1 MRENA
6 LYCVLAVLINPSLL
20 WHFAKVNFLFSWS
33 RNLRCLKRRTLLE
46 ADPAMELFVTIVYCW
61 KQIAKLKQCSY
72 QKWYWKLRSKSFK
85 CYIQFNITL
94 HVIRMSFLCY
104 SYVLAC
110 HLYVTCIISFVIC
123 NNNNNDDDNN
133 NDNCNNNNNNNSNNN
148 SHDQLSNPCV
158 ALFIKVRLSRLRKFL
173 PN

>member
-85 CYIQFNITL
+85 CYIQFNIIL

-110 HLYVTCIISFVIC
+110 HLYVTCIISFVIRMSLIC
-123 NNNNNDDDNN
+123 GFNMNTLIIILMMIIIIIVIIIIIIIIIIISMTN
-133 NDNCNNNNNNNSNNN
+133 
-148 SHDQLSNPCV
+148 
-158 ALFIKVRLSRLRKFL
+158 
-173 PN
+173 

>member
-1 MRENA
+1 MRKNA
-6 LYCVLAVLINPSLL
+6 LYCVLAVFLNPSLL

-33 RNLRCLKRRTLLE
+33 RNLRYLKRRTLLE

-85 CYIQFNITL
+85 YYIQFNIIL
-94 HVIRMSFLCY
+94 LVIRMSFLCY

-110 HLYVTCIISFVIC
+110 HLYVTCIISFVIRMSLIC
-123 NNNNNDDDNN
+123 GFNMNTLIIILMMIIIIIVIIIIIIIIISMTN
-133 NDNCNNNNNNNSNNN
+133 
-148 SHDQLSNPCV
+148 
-158 ALFIKVRLSRLRKFL
+158 
-173 PN
+173 

>member
-1 MRENA
+1 MRKNA

-61 KQIAKLKQCSY
+61 KQIAKLKQYSY

-85 CYIQFNITL
+85 CYIQFNIIL

-123 NNNNNDDDNN
+123 MSLICGFNM
-133 NDNCNNNNNNNSNNN
+133 
-148 SHDQLSNPCV
+148 NPLIIMMMIIITIIV
-158 ALFIKVRLSRLRKFL
+158 IIIIIIIIIIIAMT
-173 PN
+173 N

>member
-85 CYIQFNITL
+85 CYIQFNIIL

-123 NNNNNDDDNN
+123 MSLICGFNM
-133 NDNCNNNNNNNSNNN
+133 
-148 SHDQLSNPCV
+148 NPLIIMMMIIITIIV
-158 ALFIKVRLSRLRKFL
+158 IIIIIIIIIIAMT
-173 PN
+173 N

>member
-1 MRENA
+1 MRKNA

-85 CYIQFNITL
+85 CYIQFNIIL

-123 NNNNNDDDNN
+123 MSLICGFNM
-133 NDNCNNNNNNNSNNN
+133 
-148 SHDQLSNPCV
+148 NPLIIMMMIIITIIV
-158 ALFIKVRLSRLRKFL
+158 IIIIIIIIIAMT
-173 PN
+173 N

>member
-1 MRENA
+1 MRKNA

-85 CYIQFNITL
+85 CYIQFNIIL

-110 HLYVTCIISFVIC
+110 HLYVTCIISFAICMSLICGFNMNPLIIMMMIIITIIVIIIIIIIIAMT
-123 NNNNNDDDNN
+123 N
-133 NDNCNNNNNNNSNNN
+133 
-148 SHDQLSNPCV
+148 
-158 ALFIKVRLSRLRKFL
+158 
-173 PN
+173 

>member
-1 MRENA
+1 MRKNA

-85 CYIQFNITL
+85 CYMQFNIIL

-123 NNNNNDDDNN
+123 MSLICGFNM
-133 NDNCNNNNNNNSNNN
+133 
-148 SHDQLSNPCV
+148 NPLIIMMMIIITIIV
-158 ALFIKVRLSRLRKFL
+158 IIIIIIIIIIIAMT
-173 PN
+173 N

>member
-1 MRENA
+1 MRKNA

-85 CYIQFNITL
+85 CYIQFNIIL

-110 HLYVTCIISFVIC
+110 HLYVTCIISFVIRMSLIC
-123 NNNNNDDDNN
+123 GFNMNTLIIILMMIIIIIVIIIIIIIIISMTN
-133 NDNCNNNNNNNSNNN
+133 
-148 SHDQLSNPCV
+148 
-158 ALFIKVRLSRLRKFL
+158 
-173 PN
+173 

>member
-1 MRENA
+1 MRKNA

-123 NNNNNDDDNN
+123 MSLICGFNM
-133 NDNCNNNNNNNSNNN
+133 
-148 SHDQLSNPCV
+148 NPLIIMMMIIITIIV
-158 ALFIKVRLSRLRKFL
+158 IIIIIIIVIIIAMT
-173 PN
+173 N

>member
-85 CYIQFNITL
+85 CYIQFNIIL

-110 HLYVTCIISFVIC
+110 HLYVTCIISFVIRMSLIC
-123 NNNNNDDDNN
+123 GFNMNTLIIILMMIIIIIVIIIIIIIIISMTN
-133 NDNCNNNNNNNSNNN
+133 
-148 SHDQLSNPCV
+148 
-158 ALFIKVRLSRLRKFL
+158 
-173 PN
+173 

>member
-85 CYIQFNITL
+85 CYIQFNIIL

-110 HLYVTCIISFVIC
+110 HLYVTCIISFVIRMSLIC
-123 NNNNNDDDNN
+123 GFNMNTLIIIMMMIIIIIVIIIIIIIISMTN
-133 NDNCNNNNNNNSNNN
+133 
-148 SHDQLSNPCV
+148 
-158 ALFIKVRLSRLRKFL
+158 
-173 PN
+173 

>member
-1 MRENA
+1 MRKNA

-85 CYIQFNITL
+85 CYIQFNIIL

-123 NNNNNDDDNN
+123 MSLICGFNM
-133 NDNCNNNNNNNSNNN
+133 
-148 SHDQLSNPCV
+148 NPLIIMMMIIITIIV
-158 ALFIKVRLSRLRKFL
+158 IIIIIIIIIIIAMT
-173 PN
+173 N

>member
-1 MRENA
+1 MRKNA

-85 CYIQFNITL
+85 CYIQFNIIL

-123 NNNNNDDDNN
+123 MSLICGFNM
-133 NDNCNNNNNNNSNNN
+133 
-148 SHDQLSNPCV
+148 NPLIIMMMIMITIIV
-158 ALFIKVRLSRLRKFL
+158 IIIIIIIAMT
-173 PN
+173 N

>member
-1 MRENA
+1 MRKNA

-46 ADPAMELFVTIVYCW
+46 VDPAMELFVTIVYCW

-85 CYIQFNITL
+85 CYIQFNIIL

-123 NNNNNDDDNN
+123 MSLICGFNM
-133 NDNCNNNNNNNSNNN
+133 
-148 SHDQLSNPCV
+148 NPLIIMMMIIITIIV
-158 ALFIKVRLSRLRKFL
+158 IIIIIIIIIIIAMT
-173 PN
+173 N